1 MASFTNPIASSTS
14 ANFTPDRL
22 VISTDDVLTKKITLL
37 SGQNCVR
44 GTVLGKVALGG
55 ASETHAGNTGN
66 GVMTLDV
73 TTPVLVNARV
83 GVYTVKCTA
92 AASNSGTFRVIDP
105 LGRVLGDVAVGA
117 TFADQIK
124 FVIADGSSDFI
135 VGDTFLVTV
144 AAGSGKY
151 VKSLAAAIDGSQEPD
166 TILVADTDATSA
178 DKEALAY
185 YAGVF
190 NSDALTLGA
199 GQTVAGIFDTLRQ
212 KGIMLPPPAQPA
224 AF

>member
-1 MASFTNPIASSTS
+1 MSSFTTPVASFAS

-37 SGQNCVR
+37 SGQNCIR

-73 TTPVLVNARV
+73 TTPVLANAKA

-92 AASNSGTFRVIDP
+92 AASNSGTFRIFDP
-105 LGRVLGDVAVGA
+105 EGKVLGDVAVAG

-124 FVIADGSSDFI
+124 FVIADGSADFI

-151 VKSLAAAIDGSQEPD
+151 VKAVAAATDGSQIPD
-166 TILVADTDATSA
+166 TILVEDTNATSA
-178 DKEALAY
+178 DQEALAY
-185 YAGVF
+185 YAGTF
-190 NSDALTLGA
+190 NSSALTLGA
-199 GQTVAGIFDTLRQ
+199 GLTVAGIFEGLRQ
-212 KGIMLPPPAQPA
+212 KGIMLPPAPQAA